1 MSVTPGHGPLG
12 GAMRR
17 QRVRSV
23 VAAMV
28 VAMPTVFAVGA
39 GTAAADG
46 PTGAGGS
53 GGGTFVAFTQIFR
66 RCDFSSKT
74 HIGPT
79 GYAGPSAVVR
89 MTGAEVVADVQVVRA
104 IPGTVYVVG
113 LVEMPHSS
121 AVGCNPGDPGVI
133 SGVLTADDLGNGSTT
148 VRGPIAPG
156 ATGAWMYVSRP
167 GYLSQTPDEF
177 YTSDFIAKL

>member
-1 MSVTPGHGPLG
+1 MS
-12 GAMRR
+12 
-17 QRVRSV
+17 QRVLNT

-28 VAMPTVFAVGA
+28 VAMPAVVTAGI
-39 GTAAADG
+39 GTATADG
-46 PTGAGGS
+46 PTAGAAGG
-53 GGGTFVAFTQIFR
+53 GGATFMAFAQIFR
-66 RCDFSSKT
+66 RCDFSANT

-79 GYAGPSAVVR
+79 GYAGPSALVR
-89 MTGAEVVADVQVVRA
+89 STGTEVLADVQVVRA

-113 LVEMPHSS
+113 LVQMPHSS

-133 SGVLTADDLGNGSTT
+133 SGVLTADDVGNGSVTL
-148 VRGPIAPG
+148 RGPIAPG

-177 YTSDFIAKL
+177 YTTDFVASI

>member
-1 MSVTPGHGPLG
+1 M
-12 GAMRR
+12 R
-17 QRVRSV
+17 QRVLNT

-28 VAMPTVFAVGA
+28 VAMPTILTVGA

-46 PTGAGGS
+46 PTGTGGASGS
-53 GGGTFVAFTQIFR
+53 GATFLAFAQIFR
-66 RCDFSSKT
+66 RCDFSANT
-74 HIGPT
+74 HIPPT
-79 GYAGPSAVVR
+79 GFAGPSALVR
-89 MTGAEVVADVQVVRA
+89 STGAEVVADVQVARA

-113 LVEMPHSS
+113 LVQMPHSS

-133 SGVLTADDLGNGSTT
+133 SGVMTADDFGNGSVT

-177 YTSDFIAKL
+177 YTSDFVVSI

>member
-1 MSVTPGHGPLG
+1 MH
-12 GAMRR
+12 
-17 QRVRSV
+17 QRLLNA

-28 VAMPTVFAVGA
+28 MAMPAVTTVGI

-46 PTGAGGS
+46 PTGGGG
-53 GGGTFVAFTQIFR
+53 GGGTFVAFTQILR
-66 RCDFSSKT
+66 RCDFSANT
-74 HIGPT
+74 HVGPT
-79 GYAGPSAVVR
+79 GYAGASALVR
-89 MTGAEVVADVQVVRA
+89 KTGAGVVADVQVVRA

-113 LVEMPHSS
+113 LVQMPHSS

-133 SGVLTADDLGNGSTT
+133 SGVLTANDVGTGSVTL
-148 VRGPIAPG
+148 RGPIAPG

-177 YTSDFIAKL
+177 YTSDFVVPI

>member
-1 MSVTPGHGPLG
+1 MG

-17 QRVRSV
+17 QRVRRV
-23 VAAMV
+23 LAAMV
-28 VAMPTVFAVGA
+28 VAMPAVLTIGT

-46 PTGAGGS
+46 PTGAGGTA

-66 RCDFSSKT
+66 RCDFSTKT

-79 GYAGPSAVVR
+79 GYAGSSAVVR
-89 MTGAEVVADVQVVRA
+89 TTGSEVIADVQVIRA

-133 SGVLTADDLGNGSTT
+133 SGVLTADDLGNGSVTL
-148 VRGPIAPG
+148 RGPIASG

-177 YTSDFIAKL
+177 YTSDFIVPI

>member
-1 MSVTPGHGPLG
+1 MS
-12 GAMRR
+12 
-17 QRVRSV
+17 QRVLNT

-28 VAMPTVFAVGA
+28 VAMPAVVTAGI
-39 GTAAADG
+39 GTATADG
-46 PTGAGGS
+46 PTAAAAGG
-53 GGGTFVAFTQIFR
+53 GGATFMAFAQIFR
-66 RCDFSSKT
+66 RCDFSANT

-79 GYAGPSAVVR
+79 GYAGPSALVR
-89 MTGAEVVADVQVVRA
+89 STGTEVLADVQVVRA

-113 LVEMPHSS
+113 LVQMPHSS

-133 SGVLTADDLGNGSTT
+133 SGVLTADDVGNGSVTL
-148 VRGPIAPG
+148 RGPIAPG

-177 YTSDFIAKL
+177 YTTDFVVSI

>member
-1 MSVTPGHGPLG
+1 MG
-12 GAMRR
+12 GAMMR
-17 QRVRSV
+17 QRVVNV

-28 VAMPTVFAVGA
+28 VAMPGVLAVGT
-39 GTAAADG
+39 GTAGADG
-46 PTGAGGS
+46 PTGGGAS
-53 GGGTFVAFTQIFR
+53 GGGTFVAFAQIFR
-66 RCDFSSKT
+66 LCDFSTKT

-89 MTGAEVVADVQVVRA
+89 TTGAEVIADVQVVRA

-113 LVEMPHSS
+113 LVQMPHSS

-133 SGVLTADDLGNGSTT
+133 SGVVTADDMGNGSVT
-148 VRGPIAPG
+148 VRGSIAPG

-167 GYLSQTPDEF
+167 GYLSQTPDES
-177 YTSDFIAKL
+177 YTSDFIVPI

>member
-1 MSVTPGHGPLG
+1 MK
-12 GAMRR
+12 R
-17 QRVRSV
+17 QRVLNG
-23 VAAMV
+23 VAATV
-28 VAMPTVFAVGA
+28 VAMPALLAIGTGTAGADGPVGA
-39 GTAAADG
+39 G
-46 PTGAGGS
+46 GGS
-53 GGGTFVAFTQIFR
+53 GGGTFMAFAQTFR
-66 RCDFSSKT
+66 LCDFTSKT

-89 MTGAEVVADVQVVRA
+89 STGAEVIADVQVLRA

-133 SGVLTADDLGNGSTT
+133 SGVVTADDMGNGSVTL
-148 VRGPIAPG
+148 RGPIAPG
-156 ATGAWMYVSRP
+156 ATGAWMYLSRP

-177 YTSDFIAKL
+177 YTSDFIVPI